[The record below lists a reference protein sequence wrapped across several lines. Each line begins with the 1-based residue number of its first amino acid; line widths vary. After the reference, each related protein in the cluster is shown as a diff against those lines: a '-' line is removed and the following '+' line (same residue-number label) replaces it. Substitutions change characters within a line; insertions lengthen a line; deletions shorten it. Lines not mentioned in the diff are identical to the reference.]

1 MASFDTPLTQI
12 KDQKSAR
19 DIIDTISNKEDLTK
33 IADQILITKDFL
45 TKDEYESIKDK
56 SQIYRLAHLCRAKS
70 AIQDDDECDMDDL
83 AKAIDG
89 FHIGLNSEAGGGL
102 QKGGVE
108 ETISDKFKSLGSTVK
123 NFKTSIINN
132 SSGIDIQNII
142 GSIDNKIKDM
152 TGCLKE
158 VASSL
163 IGSQITDADVMNS
176 LYTIT
181 TTTGTVALGTHYQYL
196 LRVLFTL
203 GSYSISAIPT
213 LLKLYTAYFI
223 QYYVR
228 EETDVKSILKKLV
241 NLAHRF
247 GKTPEDLKL
256 YIDTI
261 FKDLKNK
268 IKNKADKVVDEERLI
283 EFKAAIKEGLD
294 KSRAELEKKQENVKE
309 QGKQQK
315 YPSAYPQPD
324 VDAKDPSKIIPL
336 NQEEIQEFLSL
347 TDDKEI
353 QEELTKHIPEQPQSK
368 PKSQLKKKRS
378 IHHID
383 PNYISNNKKS
393 KPENPKEEPNEEP
406 NEETD
411 PYPAGFGG
419 GKRKSRKA
427 KKQSKKQKK
436 HSKNKSKKEKKNKTK
451 KTHGKKH

>member
-1 MASFDTPLTQI
+1 
-12 KDQKSAR
+12 
-19 DIIDTISNKEDLTK
+19 
-33 IADQILITKDFL
+33 
-45 TKDEYESIKDK
+45 
-56 SQIYRLAHLCRAKS
+56 
-70 AIQDDDECDMDDL
+70 MDDL

-181 TTTGTVALGTHYQYL
+181 TTTGTIALGTHYQYL
-196 LRVLFTL
+196 LRVLYTL
-203 GSYSISAIPT
+203 GSYSISAIPA

-261 FKDLKNK
+261 FEDLKNK
-268 IKNKADKVVDEERLI
+268 IKDNADQVVDERRLT
-283 EFKAAIKEGLD
+283 EFKAAIKHGLD
-294 KSRAELEKKQENVKE
+294 KSRAELEEKQKNVKE
-309 QGKQQK
+309 QGEQRD
-315 YPSAYPQPD
+315 YSSAYPQPD

-336 NQEEIQEFLSL
+336 NKEEIQNFLSL
-347 TDDKEI
+347 TDDNEI
-353 QEELTKHIPEQPQSK
+353 QKELTEQIPKPEPQPEKPTLVRSSK
-368 PKSQLKKKRS
+368 RPRIDLS
-378 IHHID
+378 ITHQ
-383 PNYISNNKKS
+383 NKKS
-393 KPENPKEEPNEEP
+393 RKHPN
-406 NEETD
+406 ND
-411 PYPAGFGG
+411 DNDDNNNDDNDNDKDNDNHLGFGG